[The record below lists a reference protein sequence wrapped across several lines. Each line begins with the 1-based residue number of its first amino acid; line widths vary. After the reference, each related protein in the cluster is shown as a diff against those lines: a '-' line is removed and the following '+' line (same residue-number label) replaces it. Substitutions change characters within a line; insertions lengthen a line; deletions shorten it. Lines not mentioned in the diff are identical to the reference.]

1 MNQKENIRK
10 NKYEEDANIRK
21 ILNQIERIKKQNM
34 RKILSQKSENCEN
47 IVHGI
52 FSQNMSVFTKVYHP
66 I

>member
-10 NKYEEDANIRK
+10 TNMKKTQISEK

-34 RKILSQKSENCEN
+34 RKILSQKSENCKN

-52 FSQNMSVFTKVYHP
+52 FSQNMSIFTKVYHP